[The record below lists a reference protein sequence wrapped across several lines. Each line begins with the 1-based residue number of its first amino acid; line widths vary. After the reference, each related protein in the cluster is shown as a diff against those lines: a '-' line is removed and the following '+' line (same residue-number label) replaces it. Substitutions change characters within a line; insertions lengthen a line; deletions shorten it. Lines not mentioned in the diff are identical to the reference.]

1 MSISI
6 GGKIVTNGLLLH
18 YDALNPMSYPG
29 SGTDWDSIPL
39 STNCSASLNLGTNPI
54 TISNGYATLTESDE
68 PIGLTEDF
76 SLSRYTSYV
85 TIDFWARIRPIVGT
99 GIRKLLG
106 IGDAGGYYIAYNNNS
121 SYIGVGTNGTDI
133 WGVGNSNFTSLNLIN
148 NWTHYSCVLANGV
161 DNPGFPNLPASD
173 QKVYVNGTL
182 PTNERVIG
190 IDYASQRAFNT
201 DDNSKIRIGGAYG
214 GVYGDSDIA
223 IIKVYN
229 RELSQAEVTQNFNA
243 HKGRFNIY

>member
-54 TISNGYATLTESDE
+54 TISNGYATLTPSDGPDAFTE
-68 PIGLTEDF
+68 PF
-76 SLSRYTSYV
+76 SLDRNTNYV
-85 TIDFWARIRPIVGT
+85 TIDFWARIRSIVGT
-99 GIRKLLG
+99 GIRRLVG
-106 IGDAGGYYIAYNNNS
+106 IGNAGGYYVAYNSNAL
-121 SYIGVGTNGTDI
+121 YFGVGTNGTDI
-133 WGVGNSNFTSLNLIN
+133 WGIQSTTFNSLGILN
-148 NWTHYSCVLANGV
+148 NWAHYSCVLANGLYQS
-161 DNPGFPNLPASD
+161 LPDTD

-182 PTNERVIG
+182 PTNGCVIG
-190 IDYASQRAFNT
+190 GDYPTQRAFNT
-201 DDNSKIRIGGAYG
+201 TDFSKVRIGGQYG
-214 GVYGDSDIA
+214 GQYGDADIA
-223 IIKVYN
+223 IIKIYN